1 MDNKTINEIAAQ
13 IAQKTYETAEVPM
26 YGQRL
31 CLPDRASVI
40 AILELL
46 QKLLFPAY
54 FGDAQLLRLPPAQYS
69 ALLLQELAEKL
80 TEQIARATG
89 ACTDDGAA
97 DAANQLLR
105 QLPEIQQLL
114 WKDLTAN
121 FDGNPAATSKQEVI
135 FSYPGFYAIFVY
147 RIAHALYRMQ
157 IPMIP
162 RMMTEYAH
170 DHTGIDI
177 NPGATIGEYFFID
190 HGTGIVVGE
199 TTIIGN
205 HVKMYQGATLGA
217 LPPGRARLC
226 PRPRHPT
233 VGDHVTI
240 YAGATILG
248 GETVIG
254 ANTVIG
260 GNTFITE
267 SVKDATRV
275 TIKAPE
281 LHFRNAKQEETT

>member
-13 IAQKTYETAEVPM
+13 IAQNYETAEVPM

-54 FGDAQLLRLPPAQYS
+54 FGDTQLLRLPPAQYS

-89 ACTDDGAA
+89 ACTDDSAA
-97 DAANQLLR
+97 DAANQLLQ

-121 FDGNPAATSKQEVI
+121 FDGDPAATSKQEVI

-147 RIAHALYRMQ
+147 RIAHVLYRMQ

-170 DHTGIDI
+170 DHTGI
-177 NPGATIGEYFFID
+177 
-190 HGTGIVVGE
+190 VVGE
-199 TTIIGN
+199 TTIIGD

-217 LPPGRARLC
+217 LSPRGGHDSVPGQ
-226 PRPRHPT
+226 RHPT